1 MQKIAPSARSLQ
13 RAKVMWDQSNDDL
26 RTARDLQ
33 NSNPELSCLQSV
45 QAAINALSSLLEAQG
60 FFQLPS
66 YSAVELLDLCVQQNA
81 NELESTRSAC
91 YILDSSLERDIFGN
105 TQQKNIRFTPPYAKT
120 CQGAARQIHEAVRRY
135 LKNNR
140 DLFFTP

>member
-13 RAKVMWDQSNDDL
+13 RAKVMWEQSNDDL

-66 YSAVELLDLCVQQNA
+66 YSAVNYWISVFSRMPMNWNLL
-81 NELESTRSAC
+81 
-91 YILDSSLERDIFGN
+91 
-105 TQQKNIRFTPPYAKT
+105 
-120 CQGAARQIHEAVRRY
+120 ARPVMFWTV
-135 LKNNR
+135 L
-140 DLFFTP
+140 